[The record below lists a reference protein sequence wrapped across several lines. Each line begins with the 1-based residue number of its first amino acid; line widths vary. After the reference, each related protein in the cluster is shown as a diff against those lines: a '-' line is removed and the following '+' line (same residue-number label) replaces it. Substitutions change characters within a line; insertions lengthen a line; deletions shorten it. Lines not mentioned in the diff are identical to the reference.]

1 VEPEQCY
8 STGELKR
15 MKGTVMSES
24 RERVTVAGLGL
35 MGAAIARGLLRA
47 GHQVTV
53 WNRTYGKTEGLAE
66 HGAAA
71 VRDLAEAIVAS
82 TIVLLCVLDYPVMV
96 RLLDTPEIRKAVRG
110 RTIIPMATG
119 SPDDVDLVANL
130 LQPLGAS
137 VLDAKIMFFP
147 AQVGDDDAE
156 LLLAGDEKAFR
167 AYSGLL
173 QDVGGICR
181 YLSADVA
188 AASVLYTA
196 VWTYDFAARFAYMEA
211 AALVEKSGLDLH
223 DFEKSAALRTAQ
235 FPEQNQELSE
245 RFRNNDFE
253 GDQATLD
260 IYAEGMRPMLSTF
273 RKQGMPAFLLEG
285 VGKYTEAAKKEG
297 RGRQDVSVVFDMIR
311 SNARA
316 H

>member
-1 VEPEQCY
+1 
-8 STGELKR
+8 
-15 MKGTVMSES
+15 MGT
-24 RERVTVAGLGL
+24 
-35 MGAAIARGLLRA
+35 AIARGLVRA

-53 WNRTYGKTEGLAE
+53 WNRTYSKSEGLAE
-66 HGAAA
+66 HGAVA
-71 VRDLAEAIVAS
+71 VMDLAEAIVAS
-82 TIVLLCVLDYPVMV
+82 TVVLVCVLDYPVMV
-96 RLLDTPEIRKAVRG
+96 DLLDTPGIRKAVSG

-119 SPDDVDLVANL
+119 SPDDVELIANL

-147 AQVGDDDAE
+147 AQVGDGDAE
-156 LLLAGDEKAFR
+156 LLLAGDERAFR
-167 AYSGLL
+167 AYSSLL
-173 QDVGGICR
+173 QDVGGICH

-196 VWTYDFAARFAYMEA
+196 VWAYDFAAGFAYIEA
-211 AALVEKSGLDLH
+211 GAALVEKSGLDLH

-235 FPEQNQELSE
+235 FPEQNQELSK

-260 IYAEGMRPMLSTF
+260 IYAEGMHPMLSTF
-273 RKQGMPAFLLEG
+273 RKQGMSAFLLKG
-285 VGKYTEAAKKEG
+285 VGKYAEAAKKEG
-297 RGRQDVSVVFDMIR
+297 RGQQDVSVVFDTIR

-316 H
+316 HS